1 MNPPLPPSSS
11 GGGGYPCPQQ
21 QPPLPPY
28 SPPQRSNYSPA
39 VHHAPQPPP
48 RHHQNQQP
56 PHPGNHPHPPPYY
69 QPPTSH
75 HPRHPNDHPPAP
87 YHQHHHSHAYPSQPP
102 QHHPFHH
109 HHQHHDPHMQP
120 PLPGYHDRHHG
131 GPPPPGYHPPTHR
144 PDQPQLSMDRP
155 QGPYNPPPPAYHYP
169 PPPNAGPPFM
179 YQPQAPPL
187 PSIPPMSY
195 ICRKCNLGGHWIHDC
210 LKKQSHPNSAKP
222 QASAA
227 SRPSEWQCEPCEKHF
242 AMKSQ
247 YDAHML
253 THEQCWA
260 PGCDFS
266 ASKRVVTS
274 HYQVMHG
281 QYAGSGLKEIEVEG
295 QKFQVLVGNSPEEI
309 TKWREER
316 RKKWPSESNVKRKN
330 EQMGERVQ
338 AGDIPA
344 NKKLKTSP
352 ALPGPT
358 DGTTPSDAT
367 SGTAERPAA
376 ELNAATSAAQLPDN
390 EVASPRS
397 VHRAKPASSKKKSSK
412 FCVKFIRNGCD
423 DGDKCLFNHDIESI
437 PCKQFLAKGSCKR
450 GTQCKFSHTVT
461 AQDKLKQLQLQH
473 QKEQA
478 SQVKQHR
485 SSLLRKLLA
494 KDIDKEH
501 RHILQAFRHLVEHH
515 FFQPSA
521 DDDI

>member
-1 MNPPLPPSSS
+1 MTIHRLLTTNITTVMPIHRNPHSTIRSITTTNIMTHTCNLHSQATTTDIMVDLLLQGTILRRIALTSRSSRWTD
-11 GGGGYPCPQQ
+11 
-21 QPPLPPY
+21 LKDL
-28 SPPQRSNYSPA
+28 
-39 VHHAPQPPP
+39 
-48 RHHQNQQP
+48 
-56 PHPGNHPHPPPYY
+56 
-69 QPPTSH
+69 TI
-75 HPRHPNDHPPAP
+75 
-87 YHQHHHSHAYPSQPP
+87 
-102 QHHPFHH
+102 H
-109 HHQHHDPHMQP
+109 HHQHTITRLRQT
-120 PLPGYHDRHHG
+120 PGLRSCTNHRRRHF
-131 GPPPPGYHPPTHR
+131 HPFH
-144 PDQPQLSMDRP
+144 Q
-155 QGPYNPPPPAYHYP
+155 
-169 PPPNAGPPFM
+169 
-179 YQPQAPPL
+179 
-187 PSIPPMSY
+187 
-195 ICRKCNLGGHWIHDC
+195 CRT
-210 LKKQSHPNSAKP
+210 SA
-222 QASAA
+222 
-227 SRPSEWQCEPCEKHF
+227 
-242 AMKSQ
+242 
-247 YDAHML
+247 
-253 THEQCWA
+253 A

-295 QKFQVLVGNSPEEI
+295 QKFQEI

-316 RKKWPSESNVKRKN
+316 RKKWPSESNVKRK
-330 EQMGERVQ
+330 EH
-338 AGDIPA
+338 
-344 NKKLKTSP
+344 
-352 ALPGPT
+352 
-358 DGTTPSDAT
+358 
-367 SGTAERPAA
+367 PAA

-397 VHRAKPASSKKKSSK
+397 LHRAKPASSKKKSSK

-423 DGDKCLFNHDIESI
+423 DGDKCLFNHDIEVPRCGAAAMTRFFVHQSI